1 MYHRLFSPIPPLDGL
16 PFPTCWDLRSM
27 SPILAGLQYNSHLWR
42 LPPLIRVLLGVCTW
56 RMGSSGTDKIPM
68 NNSAESSETT
78 IEIKIKTLDSQTYTL
93 RVDKQMPVPALK
105 EQIASVTGVLSER
118 QRLICQGKVL
128 KDDQLLSAY
137 HVEDGHT
144 LHLVVRQPDLPPPG
158 SVHNHSV
165 TEPNSSTSHSS
176 QVAPGVFIET
186 FNMPVQ
192 GDGVAPEINRI
203 VSAVLG
209 SIGLPNFLSGG
220 EGGIDVREHD
230 SQGSGRTLGSSGIL
244 DSSHPQPEHAGL
256 RILSDRLRNGPPAQV
271 SLGSLQ
277 PPVIPDSLTT
287 LSQYLSHISHEFDAI
302 VREGGDHAQAA
313 EAQRNVEFRSVS
325 SRLGSTPEGLSSPT
339 SLAEVLLSTRRMIA
353 EQAGECLLQL
363 SWQLENQGNVTD
375 PLLRSSIQ
383 SRALRTGVL
392 FYNLGAFLLEL
403 GRTTMTLR
411 LGQTPSE
418 AVVNGGP
425 AVFISPNGP
434 NHIMVQPLP
443 FQPGATFGA
452 VPVGAAQS
460 NSSLSSGLGSSFFPR
475 RIDIQIRRGT
485 STTSS
490 NTNQEERNDTQSASV
505 QRNPGE
511 SSINQATSRRPDAS
525 ISGEPGVRLV
535 PIRTM
540 VAAAVP
546 GSLGRQPSDS
556 SGNSMGLYYPI
567 LGRFQHVSSGHT
579 NSELGSQPSSQLN
592 ATVPSTPEPTLQ
604 RQNTEDSARNVGSL
618 STPSTRQEPSNS
630 RVVNINILAASG
642 PQNNQES
649 ERQIP
654 SSVLQF
660 LRTLFPGGE
669 IHVEDSSVQGTT
681 AGSTS
686 DHAATSRGAAQVPE
700 AQPNVSEQGIFL
712 SNILREIMPVIS
724 QQVESEGNPLEDLMA
739 EDSSTQV
746 ETVGTS
752 RRHSDSDPS
761 PPNSKRQKME

>member
-1 MYHRLFSPIPPLDGL
+1 
-16 PFPTCWDLRSM
+16 
-27 SPILAGLQYNSHLWR
+27 
-42 LPPLIRVLLGVCTW
+42 
-56 RMGSSGTDKIPM
+56 MGSTEKIPI
-68 NNSAESSETT
+68 SAESSETT

-158 SVHNHSV
+158 SVSNHSV
-165 TEPNSSTSHSS
+165 TELNSSTGLGHAS

-186 FNMPVQ
+186 FNVPVQ

-203 VSAVLG
+203 VSAILG
-209 SIGLPNFLSGG
+209 SIGLPNFASGS

-244 DSSHPQPEHAGL
+244 DSSHPRPEQAGL
-256 RILSDRLRNGPPAQV
+256 RILSDRLRNTFGTPAPV

-287 LSQYLSHISHEFDAI
+287 LSQYLRHISLEFDAI
-302 VREGGDHAQAA
+302 VREGRDNAEAA
-313 EAQRNVEFRSVS
+313 EAQRNEETRSVS
-325 SRLGSTPEGLSSPT
+325 SHLGSTPEGLSSPA
-339 SLAEVLLSTRRMIA
+339 SLAEVLRSTRQMIDQ
-353 EQAGECLLQL
+353 QAGECLLQL
-363 SWQLENQGNVTD
+363 SGQLENQANVTD

-411 LGQTPSE
+411 LGQTSSE

-443 FQPGATFGA
+443 FQPGASFGA

-460 NSSLSSGLGSSFFPR
+460 NSSLGSGLGSSFFPR

-490 NTNQEERNDTQSASV
+490 NTNQEERNETQSASV
-505 QRNPGE
+505 QRNSGE
-511 SSINQATSRRPDAS
+511 SSVNQATSRRPDAS
-525 ISGEPGVRLV
+525 IAGEPGV
-535 PIRTM
+535 
-540 VAAAVP
+540 
-546 GSLGRQPSDS
+546 
-556 SGNSMGLYYPI
+556 
-567 LGRFQHVSSGHT
+567 
-579 NSELGSQPSSQLN
+579 SEQGSQQSSQHH
-592 ATVPSTPEPTLQ
+592 TVLPSTPESILQ
-604 RQNTEDSARNVGSL
+604 RQNTEDSARNGSL
-618 STPSTRQEPSNS
+618 STPSTRQEPSSS

-660 LRTLFPGGE
+660 LRTFFPGGE

-681 AGSTS
+681 AGSAL
-686 DHAATSRGAAQVPE
+686 DHAATSRGAAPVPE
-700 AQPNVSEQGIFL
+700 AQPNVSEEGIFL

-724 QQVESEGNPLEDLMA
+724 QQVGSEGNPSEDHMA
-739 EDSSTQV
+739 QDSSTQV
-746 ETVGTS
+746 ETDVGTS
-752 RRHSDSDPS
+752 RRQSDSDPS
-761 PPNSKRQKME
+761 PPNAKRQKME

>member
-1 MYHRLFSPIPPLDGL
+1 
-16 PFPTCWDLRSM
+16 
-27 SPILAGLQYNSHLWR
+27 
-42 LPPLIRVLLGVCTW
+42 
-56 RMGSSGTDKIPM
+56 MGSNGIEKIP
-68 NNSAESSETT
+68 NNNTAGSSETT

-105 EQIASVTGVLSER
+105 EQIASVTGVLCER

-158 SVHNHSV
+158 SVPNHSV
-165 TEPNSSTSHSS
+165 TEPNSSTSHGHSS

-186 FNMPVQ
+186 FNVPVQ

-209 SIGLPNFLSGG
+209 SIGLPNFASGS
-220 EGGIDVREHD
+220 EGIDVREHD
-230 SQGSGRTLGSSGIL
+230 SQGSERTSGSSGIL
-244 DSSHPQPEHAGL
+244 YSSHPQTEQAGL
-256 RILSDRLRNGPPAQV
+256 RILSDRSRNTFGPPAPI

-287 LSQYLSHISHEFDAI
+287 LTQYLSHISHEFDAI
-302 VREGGDHAQAA
+302 VREGGDNAQA
-313 EAQRNVEFRSVS
+313 EARRNEEIGSVS
-325 SRLGSTPEGLSSPT
+325 LRSGSTSEGLSSPT
-339 SLAEVLLSTRRMIA
+339 SLAEVLLSTRQMIN

-363 SWQLENQGNVTD
+363 SRQLENQADVAD

-443 FQPGATFGA
+443 FQPGASFGA

-460 NSSLSSGLGSSFFPR
+460 NSSLGSGLGSSFFPR

-511 SSINQATSRRPDAS
+511 SSVNQGTSRHPDAS
-525 ISGEPGVRLV
+525 IAGEPGVRLV

-540 VAAAVP
+540 VAAVP
-546 GSLGRQPSDS
+546 GPLGRPPSES
-556 SGNSMGLYYPI
+556 SGNSIGLYYPI
-567 LGRFQHVSSGHT
+567 LGDFNMYLPGMQI
-579 NSELGSQPSSQLN
+579 
-592 ATVPSTPEPTLQ
+592 
-604 RQNTEDSARNVGSL
+604 
-618 STPSTRQEPSNS
+618 
-630 RVVNINILAASG
+630 VNRDL
-642 PQNNQES
+642 NNQVS
-649 ERQIP
+649 IMLWYHQLLNPCCKGKTQKILQGMDPCQLQAQDKTHQIL
-654 SSVLQF
+654 VL
-660 LRTLFPGGE
+660 
-669 IHVEDSSVQGTT
+669 
-681 AGSTS
+681 
-686 DHAATSRGAAQVPE
+686 
-700 AQPNVSEQGIFL
+700 
-712 SNILREIMPVIS
+712 
-724 QQVESEGNPLEDLMA
+724 
-739 EDSSTQV
+739 
-746 ETVGTS
+746 
-752 RRHSDSDPS
+752 
-761 PPNSKRQKME
+761 

>member
-1 MYHRLFSPIPPLDGL
+1 MCADKKLVEL
-16 PFPTCWDLRSM
+16 CDLR
-27 SPILAGLQYNSHLWR
+27 
-42 LPPLIRVLLGVCTW
+42 RVLRGTW
-56 RMGSSGTDKIPM
+56 RMGSNSTEKIPI

-144 LHLVVRQPDLPPPG
+144 LHLVARQPDLPPPG
-158 SVHNHSV
+158 SLPNHSV
-165 TEPNSSTSHSS
+165 TEPNSSSSLTGLSHSS

-186 FNMPVQ
+186 FNVPFQ

-209 SIGLPNFLSGG
+209 SIGLQNFASG
-220 EGGIDVREHD
+220 EGIDVREHD
-230 SQGSGRTLGSSGIL
+230 SQGSGRISGSSGIF
-244 DSSHPQPEHAGL
+244 DSSHPQPEQSGF
-256 RILSDRLRNGPPAQV
+256 RVLSDRSRNAFGAPATV

-287 LSQYLSHISHEFDAI
+287 LSQYLSHISNEFDAI
-302 VREGGDHAQAA
+302 VREGGNIAQAD
-313 EAQRNVEFRSVS
+313 EAQRNVETRPIS
-325 SRLGSTPEGLSSPT
+325 SRSASALEGFSSPT
-339 SLAEVLLSTRRMIA
+339 LLAEVLLSTRRMIV

-363 SWQLENQGNVTD
+363 SRQMENQADVTD

-411 LGQTPSE
+411 LGQTSSE

-443 FQPGATFGA
+443 FQTGTSFGA

-460 NSSLSSGLGSSFFPR
+460 SSSLGSGLGSSFFPR
-475 RIDIQIRRGT
+475 RIDIQIRRGA
-485 STTSS
+485 SSTSS
-490 NTNQEERNDTQSASV
+490 NTNQEERNDTQPASV

-511 SSINQATSRRPDAS
+511 NPVNQATSRRPDAS
-525 ISGEPGVRLV
+525 FSGEPGVRLV

-546 GSLGRQPSDS
+546 GPVVRPPSES
-556 SGNSMGLYYPI
+556 SGNSVGLYYPI
-567 LGRFQHVSSGHT
+567 LGRFQHVSSGHV
-579 NSELGSQPSSQLN
+579 NSEQRSQHSSQHH
-592 ATVPSTPEPTLQ
+592 AAVPSTTDSMLE
-604 RQNTEDSARNVGSL
+604 RQSTDDSTRNVGSL
-618 STPSTRQEPSNS
+618 STQSTRPEPSNS

-642 PQNNQES
+642 PQNNQEP
-649 ERQIP
+649 ERQVP
-654 SSVLQF
+654 SSVLQL
-660 LRTLFPGGE
+660 LRSLFPGGE
-669 IHVEDSSVQGTT
+669 IHVEDSSVQGIT
-681 AGSTS
+681 AGSDS

-700 AQPNVSEQGIFL
+700 AQPNASEEGIFL
-712 SNILREIMPVIS
+712 SNMLREIMPVIS
-724 QQVESEGNPLEDLMA
+724 QQVGSEGNPSEDHMA
-739 EDSSTQV
+739 QASSTQV
-746 ETVGTS
+746 ETDVGTS
-752 RRHSDSDPS
+752 RRPSDSDSS
-761 PPNSKRQKME
+761 PPNPKRQKINDS

>member
-1 MYHRLFSPIPPLDGL
+1 
-16 PFPTCWDLRSM
+16 
-27 SPILAGLQYNSHLWR
+27 
-42 LPPLIRVLLGVCTW
+42 
-56 RMGSSGTDKIPM
+56 MGSTEKIPI
-68 NNSAESSETT
+68 SAESSETT

-158 SVHNHSV
+158 SVSNHSV
-165 TEPNSSTSHSS
+165 TELNSSTGLGHAS

-186 FNMPVQ
+186 FNVPVQ

-203 VSAVLG
+203 VSAILG
-209 SIGLPNFLSGG
+209 SIGLPNFASGS

-244 DSSHPQPEHAGL
+244 DSSHPRPEQAGL
-256 RILSDRLRNGPPAQV
+256 RILSDRSRNTFGTPAPV

-287 LSQYLSHISHEFDAI
+287 LSQYLRHISLEFDAI
-302 VREGGDHAQAA
+302 VREGRDNAEAA
-313 EAQRNVEFRSVS
+313 EAQRNEETRSVS
-325 SRLGSTPEGLSSPT
+325 SHLGSTPEGLSSPA
-339 SLAEVLLSTRRMIA
+339 SLAEVLRSTRQMIDQ
-353 EQAGECLLQL
+353 QAGECLLQL
-363 SWQLENQGNVTD
+363 SGQLENQANVTD

-411 LGQTPSE
+411 LGQTSSE

-443 FQPGATFGA
+443 FQPGASFGA

-460 NSSLSSGLGSSFFPR
+460 NSSLGSGLGSSFFPR

-490 NTNQEERNDTQSASV
+490 NTNQEERNETQSASV
-505 QRNPGE
+505 QRNSGE
-511 SSINQATSRRPDAS
+511 SSVNQATSRRPDAS
-525 ISGEPGVRLV
+525 IAGEPGV
-535 PIRTM
+535 
-540 VAAAVP
+540 
-546 GSLGRQPSDS
+546 
-556 SGNSMGLYYPI
+556 
-567 LGRFQHVSSGHT
+567 
-579 NSELGSQPSSQLN
+579 SEQGSQQSSQHH
-592 ATVPSTPEPTLQ
+592 TVLPSTPESILQ

-618 STPSTRQEPSNS
+618 STPSTRQEPSSS

-660 LRTLFPGGE
+660 LRTFFPGGE

-681 AGSTS
+681 AGSAL
-686 DHAATSRGAAQVPE
+686 DHAATSRGAAPVPE
-700 AQPNVSEQGIFL
+700 AQPNVSEEGIFL

-724 QQVESEGNPLEDLMA
+724 QQVGSEGNPSEDHMA
-739 EDSSTQV
+739 QDSSTQV
-746 ETVGTS
+746 ETDVGTS
-752 RRHSDSDPS
+752 RRQSDSDPS
-761 PPNSKRQKME
+761 PPNAKRQKME

>member
-1 MYHRLFSPIPPLDGL
+1 
-16 PFPTCWDLRSM
+16 
-27 SPILAGLQYNSHLWR
+27 
-42 LPPLIRVLLGVCTW
+42 
-56 RMGSSGTDKIPM
+56 MGSNGTEKIPI

-158 SVHNHSV
+158 SLPNHSV
-165 TEPNSSTSHSS
+165 TEPNSSSSLSHSS

-186 FNMPVQ
+186 FNVPFQ

-209 SIGLPNFLSGG
+209 SIGLQNFASG
-220 EGGIDVREHD
+220 EGIDVREHD
-230 SQGSGRTLGSSGIL
+230 SQGPGRISGSSGIF
-244 DSSHPQPEHAGL
+244 DSSHPQPEQSGF
-256 RILSDRLRNGPPAQV
+256 RILSDRSRNAFGAPVPV

-302 VREGGDHAQAA
+302 VREGGDIAQAA
-313 EAQRNVEFRSVS
+313 EAQRNVETRPVS
-325 SRLGSTPEGLSSPT
+325 SRSGSAPEGFSSPT
-339 SLAEVLLSTRRMIA
+339 LLAEVLLSTRRMIV

-363 SWQLENQGNVTD
+363 SRQLENQADITD

-411 LGQTPSE
+411 LGQTPTE

-443 FQPGATFGA
+443 FQPGTSFGA

-460 NSSLSSGLGSSFFPR
+460 NSSLGSGLGSSFFPR

-485 STTSS
+485 SSTST
-490 NTNQEERNDTQSASV
+490 NTNQEERNDTQPASV

-511 SSINQATSRRPDAS
+511 NPVNLANSRRSDAS
-525 ISGEPGVRLV
+525 FAGEPGVRLV

-546 GSLGRQPSDS
+546 GPVVRPPSES
-556 SGNSMGLYYPI
+556 SGNSIGLYYPI
-567 LGRFQHVSSGHT
+567 LGRFQHVSSGHV
-579 NSELGSQPSSQLN
+579 NSEQRSQHSSQHN
-592 ATVPSTPEPTLQ
+592 AAVPSTTESMLE
-604 RQNTEDSARNVGSL
+604 RQTTDDSTRNVGSL
-618 STPSTRQEPSNS
+618 STPSTRPEPSNS

-642 PQNNQES
+642 PQNNQEP

-654 SSVLQF
+654 SSVLQL
-660 LRTLFPGGE
+660 LRSLFPGGE
-669 IHVEDSSVQGTT
+669 IHVEDSSVQGIA

-686 DHAATSRGAAQVPE
+686 DHAATSTGAAQVPE
-700 AQPNVSEQGIFL
+700 AQPNVSEEGIFL
-712 SNILREIMPVIS
+712 SNMLREIMPVIS
-724 QQVESEGNPLEDLMA
+724 QQVGSEEGIPSEDHMA
-739 EDSSTQV
+739 QDSSTQV
-746 ETVGTS
+746 ETDVGTS
-752 RRHSDSDPS
+752 RRPGDSDSS
-761 PPNSKRQKME
+761 PPNPKRQKME

>member
-1 MYHRLFSPIPPLDGL
+1 
-16 PFPTCWDLRSM
+16 
-27 SPILAGLQYNSHLWR
+27 
-42 LPPLIRVLLGVCTW
+42 
-56 RMGSSGTDKIPM
+56 MGSNGTEKIPS
-68 NNSAESSETT
+68 NNNAESSETT

-144 LHLVVRQPDLPPPG
+144 LHLVARQPDLPPPG
-158 SVHNHSV
+158 SVLHHSV
-165 TEPNSSTSHSS
+165 TETNSSTSHGHSS
-176 QVAPGVFIET
+176 QIAPGVFIET
-186 FNMPVQ
+186 FNLPIQ
-192 GDGVAPEINRI
+192 GDAVPPEIDRI

-209 SIGLPNFLSGG
+209 SIRLPTFASGS
-220 EGGIDVREHD
+220 EGIDVRDHD
-230 SQGSGRTLGSSGIL
+230 SQGFGRTLGSGGIL
-244 DSSHPQPEHAGL
+244 DLSHPQPEQAGL
-256 RILSDRLRNGPPAQV
+256 RFSSDRSRNTFGLPATI

-277 PPVIPDSLTT
+277 PSVIPDSLTT

-302 VREGGDHAQAA
+302 VREGGDNVQAA
-313 EAQRNVEFRSVS
+313 EARRNEETGSVS
-325 SRLGSTPEGLSSPT
+325 SRSGSTPEGLSSPS
-339 SLAEVLLSTRRMIA
+339 SLAEVLLSTRRMIV
-353 EQAGECLLQL
+353 EQAGEYLLQL
-363 SWQLENQGNVTD
+363 SRQLENQADVTD

-443 FQPGATFGA
+443 IQPGPSFGA

-460 NSSLSSGLGSSFFPR
+460 NSSLGGGLGSSFLPR

-485 STTSS
+485 STTPSS
-490 NTNQEERNDTQSASV
+490 TNQEERNDTQSASI
-505 QRNPGE
+505 QRNP
-511 SSINQATSRRPDAS
+511 
-525 ISGEPGVRLV
+525 
-535 PIRTM
+535 
-540 VAAAVP
+540 AVP
-546 GSLGRQPSDS
+546 GPLGRPPLES
-556 SGNSMGLYYPI
+556 SGNSIGLYYPV
-567 LGRFQHVSSGHT
+567 LGRFQHVSTGHA
-579 NSELGSQPSSQLN
+579 NSEHVSQQSSQHHAALL
-592 ATVPSTPEPTLQ
+592 STPESTLQ
-604 RQNTEDSARNVGSL
+604 RQSTEDSARNGSL

-669 IHVEDSSVQGTT
+669 IHVEDSSVQGTN

-700 AQPNVSEQGIFL
+700 AQPNVSDEGIFL

-724 QQVESEGNPLEDLMA
+724 QQLGSEGNPSEDHMA
-739 EDSSTQV
+739 QDSATQV
-746 ETVGTS
+746 ETDAGTS
-752 RRHSDSDPS
+752 LRRSGSEPS
-761 PPNSKRQKME
+761 PPNPKRQKTE